1 MLMLN
6 TALHNNEPAAQGP
19 GGAAEVSQKCKMQLW
34 PARDVHSFILPS
46 PSGCSDHWSGDS
58 TLLKTPNKKNVR
70 SRLGQL
76 GRMMNIRRCWAGE
89 AGGPRY
95 FSLLV

>member
-1 MLMLN
+1 MNPLLKVR
-6 TALHNNEPAAQGP
+6 AAQQRSHKN
-19 GGAAEVSQKCKMQLW
+19 AKMQLW

-46 PSGCSDHWSGDS
+46 PSGCSGRRSGDS